1 MKEHSLIERMMMIL
15 RVIASIVSWVVLILI
30 KIVRDRLPIGAKRDR
45 TGVDSTT
52 TQT

>member
-1 MKEHSLIERMMMIL
+1 MKEYSLIERLVMIL

-30 KIVRDRLPIGAKRDR
+30 KIVRDMLPIGAKRDSTR
-45 TGVDSTT
+45 VDSST